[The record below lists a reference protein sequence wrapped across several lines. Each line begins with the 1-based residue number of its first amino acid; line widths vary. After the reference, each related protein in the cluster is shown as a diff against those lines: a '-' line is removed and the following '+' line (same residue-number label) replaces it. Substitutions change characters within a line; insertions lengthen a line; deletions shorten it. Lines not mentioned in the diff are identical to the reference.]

1 MVHHKLSLATA
12 LAMCLSLSVAC
23 TKHAES
29 AKSASRAQETSG
41 AITDTE
47 AVKAI
52 VQEVDRERRQV
63 TVRDEAGGGSF
74 VVAIGDSV
82 DLSRIEPNDALRL
95 VYQESLAFALTDKE
109 RAEIAPGPAV
119 EQSAERIPDGVQ
131 FARKVSA
138 TVEIVSVTQDGSH
151 ATFRVPDGALRTVYV
166 GDKPS
171 QEKIA
176 NMRPGDA
183 VAVTYTE
190 KLALALDP
198 AFDD

>member
-1 MVHHKLSLATA
+1 MVHHKVPFHAVLGAGILCA
-12 LAMCLSLSVAC
+12 LAC
-23 TKHAES
+23 
-29 AKSASRAQETSG
+29 AKQVPSDTRASRVQETSG
-41 AITDTE
+41 AITETE
-47 AVKAI
+47 TLRAT
-52 VQEVDRERRQV
+52 VQNVDSERRLV
-63 TVRDEAGGGSF
+63 TLRDEGGTSF

-82 DLSRIEPNDALRL
+82 DIARIKPNDALRL
-95 VYQESLAFALTDKE
+95 AYQTSIAFALADKE
-109 RAEIAPGPAV
+109 RAELAPGPAV
-119 EQSAERIPDGVQ
+119 EQRAERIPDGVQ

-138 TVEIVSVTQDGSH
+138 TVEIVSVTKDGSH

-166 GDKPS
+166 DDKPS
-171 QEKIA
+171 QTKIA